1 MAGTEELTLLSSGA
15 FAMGIEFTLA
25 MPLNTENTYLKK
37 KGRKKLLHFW
47 VCFLAGKA
55 RWEHSHLKAFL
66 FFQLSP
72 I

>member
-37 KGRKKLLHFW
+37 KEEESCYISG
-47 VCFLAGKA
+47 
-55 RWEHSHLKAFL
+55 SAFL
-66 FFQLSP
+66 QEKPGGSLA

>member
-37 KGRKKLLHFW
+37 KNKKVATFLGLLSCRKSQ
-47 VCFLAGKA
+47 VGA
-55 RWEHSHLKAFL
+55 
-66 FFQLSP
+66 
-72 I
+72 